1 MDGEEGDFMF
11 YSETV
16 SPLKM
21 KLRIVNATNQS
32 EKLSNPSIQSLNFLL
47 TKQNVCS
54 RNICS
59 RTFVLIIQKA

>member
-1 MDGEEGDFMF
+1 MF